1 MIHTVID
8 NNILIEGSD
17 KLTKVSKP
25 VADVENLNENE
36 LSTIYALHI
45 ELQRHLQL
53 NSLSAVQ
60 LGSLIRI
67 CAVRVNG
74 VIIVMLNPEI
84 ILSIGKCRSVE
95 GCCSVRGKYKV
106 HRPYVGCVRFY
117 DINGDKHVLFYKR
130 DIIKLISHEID
141 HMNGLLISRGKEV
154 KE

>member
-1 MIHTVID
+1 MLHTIVD
-8 NNILIEGSD
+8 NNILVQGSD
-17 KLTKVSKP
+17 KLLKVSEP
-25 VADVENLNENE
+25 VADLKNLNENE
-36 LSTIYALHI
+36 LSAVYALHI
-45 ELQRHLQL
+45 ELQRRTKL

-67 CAVRVNG
+67 CAIRIDG

-84 ILSIGKCRSVE
+84 ILSIGKCKSVE
-95 GCCSVRGKYKV
+95 SCCSVKGKYKI

-117 DINGDKHVLFYKR
+117 DINGEKHVLFYKR